1 MATWAIGDVTVIRI
15 EEQIGFASRAPEDYL
30 DGFEREVLARHLDW
44 LCRII
49 IRRAKTGW
57 SAASIPG

>member
-30 DGFEREVLARHLDW
+30 DGFEREVLARPQGFSPEFVVAD
-44 LCRII
+44 RN
-49 IRRAKTGW
+49 
-57 SAASIPG
+57 